1 MIQVLAEM
9 IRMFGELVSYLAIGS
24 ISLFGIAI
32 ALMAFKDYKGE
43 IK

>member
-1 MIQVLAEM
+1 MIEVIAEI
-9 IRMFGELVSYLAIGS
+9 IRMFGEFVSYVAIGA

-32 ALMAFKDYKGE
+32 ALMTFRDYKGE

>member
-1 MIQVLAEM
+1 MIEVIAEI
-9 IRMFGELVSYLAIGS
+9 IRMFGEFVSYIAIGA

-32 ALMAFKDYKGE
+32 ALMTFRDYKGE

>member
-1 MIQVLAEM
+1 MINLLAEM
-9 IRMFGELVSYLAIGS
+9 IRMFGEFVSYLAIGA

-32 ALMAFKDYKGE
+32 SLMAFKDYKGE